1 MKFAH
6 AGMGYALGLIVLFT
20 ANASLSNVSLA
31 NDSIEVVTSE
41 GSVMLGDAQG
51 KSKKPVQSKS
61 ILQAGKILT
70 TGPEARAVVRVGS
83 DGYIV
88 LGSNSQVEIG
98 KSKKE
103 TGFFRQITGIIY
115 YAMNS
120 IKGNRRPVEVKT
132 ATATIGIRGTRFL
145 VTDVE
150 GRNEVGM
157 RKGLVSVT
165 SPEGEFEIHKQ
176 AVLDEFEAYK
186 KAGEEA
192 IAKSEREFEDYKAN
206 TEKEFIE
213 YKREFSLG
221 ADRMASFDGKR
232 VEDRPLSGETKKDM
246 ESLESYADKYI
257 KEVRD

>member
-1 MKFAH
+1 MRVAH
-6 AGMGYALGLIVLFT
+6 AGMAYVLGLMLLVM
-20 ANASLSNVSLA
+20 ANYSLA
-31 NDSIEVVTSE
+31 NDKIEIVSSE

-51 KSKKPVQSKS
+51 KSKKQVQAKS
-61 ILQAGKILT
+61 VLQPGKILT

-88 LGSNSQVEIG
+88 LGNNSQVEIG

-103 TGFFRQITGIIY
+103 TGFFKQLTGIVY
-115 YAMNS
+115 YAINS
-120 IKGNRRPVEVKT
+120 IKGNRRPVEVRT

-192 IAKSEREFEDYKAN
+192 IAKSEREFEEYKAA
-206 TEKEFIE
+206 TQQEFIE

-232 VEDRPLSGETKKDM
+232 VEDRPLSGETQKDM
-246 ESLESYADKYI
+246 ESIESYAEQWI

>member
-1 MKFAH
+1 MRCQNS
-6 AGMGYALGLIVLFT
+6 GMGYTLGLILLFT
-20 ANASLSNVSLA
+20 ASVSLA
-31 NDSIEVVTSE
+31 DDSIEVVTSE
-41 GSVMLGDAQG
+41 GSVMVGDAQG

-61 ILQAGKILT
+61 IVQAGNVLT
-70 TGPEARAVVRVGS
+70 TGPSARAVVRVGS
-83 DGYIV
+83 DGFIV
-88 LGSNSQVEIG
+88 VGKNSEVEIG
-98 KSKKE
+98 KTKKE
-103 TGFFRQITGIIY
+103 TGFFKQVTGIVY

-120 IKGNRRPVEVKT
+120 IKGNRRPVEVRT

-165 SPEGEFEIHKQ
+165 SPEGEFEIHKK
-176 AVLDEFEAYK
+176 AELDEFEAYK
-186 KAGEEA
+186 RAGEAE
-192 IAKSEREFEDYKAN
+192 IAKRTREFEDYKAN
-206 TEKEFIE
+206 TQQEFIE

-232 VEDRPLSGETKKDM
+232 VEDRPLSGETKNDM
-246 ESLESYADKYI
+246 ESIESYAEKWI